1 MSLPLDYSGNNENEE
16 QAYAKMVYNYDWS
29 STVLGPIDSWDP
41 ALKNALNM
49 CLHTVFPA
57 YLCIYP
63 DWITIYNPVLG
74 QPIREI
80 WPEVFDVLNSQFE
93 SVRISGKGMFFD
105 EFCYAVE
112 RDGYAEDA
120 FFHHTLS
127 PVIQSDGS
135 VCAIFALGR
144 EITQKVLN
152 VRRLKLVGEFG
163 RRISE
168 ATSLESACQIIT
180 KVLSDNN
187 ADIPYAL
194 IYFVDHKSDSG
205 SSCSIARLIATTFD
219 YNDKTGRKFPDYL
232 PETLEIIDLAK
243 DANKTYDT
251 YIELKRHDA
260 TYSFL
265 KCDSWPISL
274 LLKEG
279 GHIKV
284 LLKDGSQAV
293 LLLTKI
299 SLGEG
304 RVLSAIL
311 IYGINQRC
319 ALDKQ
324 YMDFLKLTLSHMNTF
339 LLHAKT
345 IEEEK
350 MRSKILADLNRQK
363 VMFFQGISH
372 ELKTPLTLMLSPLDD
387 IITICS
393 KEASMMSHLQLIRRN
408 SHRLLKLINSLLQFS
423 NIEADKLKVHYRETN
438 IAEFTQELVSNFKN
452 MAETLGLEY
461 VIDIPSSDK
470 FNQAIGDKIYL
481 DHDMYETIVFN
492 LCSNALKHTWKGR
505 VTIRLYLDYKDN
517 KKMVV
522 LDISDTG
529 VGIPEIALP
538 NLFQRFYRVESQNSR
553 SHEGTGIGL
562 VLVKELITYH
572 GGDITVTSVV
582 NQGTTFKCWFPIGHE
597 HLSTNQI
604 TNQISFEN
612 QTVSD
617 RELYNNQQLYLEE
630 SSQWII
636 NNTREVQNDI
646 IDKLSTDDQDTDID
660 KILADDVTSHD
671 STVNEKKYQILLV
684 DDNNDMR
691 DYLADLL
698 KEFDVLRACDGQDAI
713 RVLKKLNKIPDLI
726 LSDVMMPNM
735 NGYELLDLL
744 RSNVKTRLI
753 PVILLSAKASEDSL
767 VEGLYRGADDY
778 LVKPFFP
785 QELIARIRANIELS
799 IFRRKISFQQSKQEE
814 TKQLL
819 FSISNKILSGLDLDE
834 TLLNI
839 VKEIHHILPNERIF
853 IVTNDQSGLKNNK
866 IAVLYEDQANITSM
880 TNQSIKFNDGIKDK
894 SQTLT
899 NLQKSLDNNPRIDV
913 FLDVYCDN
921 VCKNVSLLSAEI
933 RLDNICWGWIK
944 VHRSPNSGWLDSEIE
959 LLQQISNQLSLGITY
974 SYMLEENAAKEIKI
988 KTAEAASRAKS
999 QILANTSH
1007 ELRTPLGAIIGI
1019 LSFFDSTNLTADQ
1032 KEMIDILACASD
1044 IVLSIVN
1051 DILDVARLKAQKVT
1065 LMNTTFDLL
1074 ELFESTIESFGKKA
1088 GTKRIELIVNCE
1100 VDMLPRYIKSDPER
1114 IKFTNKGKIVVTISM
1129 QLQDVID
1136 EDKNKQTYGQ
1146 TIKKG
1151 KLLVELYDTG
1161 IGIDPEYIKHAW
1173 QSYSQ
1178 SDMSMT
1184 KMQDELRTP
1193 LGAIIGILS
1202 TFENT
1207 SLTAD
1212 QREMINIMSCGS
1224 DIVLSIVNDILDV
1237 ARLEA
1242 QKITLANTTF
1252 DLLELFENTIES
1264 FGKKAGTKRIEL
1276 IVNCE
1281 VDKLPRYIKSD
1292 PERIKFTNE
1301 GKIIVTISMQL
1312 QDVIDEDK
1320 NKQTYGQTIK
1330 KGNFID
1336 QKYIKQAWQSYSQS
1350 DMSMTKTQDGTG
1362 LGLSICKSLV
1372 EINGGEID
1380 VESQLGK
1387 GSKFWFTWNIEILS
1401 IISSLSNT
1409 TQFGQISYVLPHV
1422 IKKKRI
1428 LIIHPLEDTRN
1439 ALLNYF
1445 KAIKKIDSFETFDE
1459 GISAAKSYKELNSQ
1473 SAYDVAF
1480 IGLYKENEEEVM
1492 KATLELRGLELNDNN
1507 LIIIFIIFP
1516 NNEENELAEKLIRK
1530 VGGMATVLHTPITW
1544 KKLINQFMH
1553 MENSY
1558 SAIDIDNKKLDINE
1572 NIFDT
1577 LQQVAKLGYSTISA
1591 ANGLEA
1597 VKLID
1602 SKSKLLNYTYSSSS
1616 LFSDMDQTKSYKIL
1630 LIFTEYNLPLMSSF
1644 DISQTIRAMK
1654 PPISNIPIIVLT
1666 ALPVEEIRNKCI
1678 ELGINDCLAKP
1689 LKTEE
1694 LEKVLTKW
1702 ISKH

>member
-1 MSLPLDYSGNNENEE
+1 MSLPLDYSGNIENEK
-16 QAYAKMVYNYDWS
+16 QAYTKMVYNYDWS

-49 CLHTVFPA
+49 CLHSAFPA

-63 DWITIYNPVLG
+63 DWISIYNPAWN
-74 QPIREI
+74 PIFKAKSSYQQGKPLKET
-80 WPEVFDVLNSQFE
+80 WPEVYEVLNSQFE
-93 SVRISGKGMFFD
+93 SVRISRKGTFFND
-105 EFCYAVE
+105 FCYAVQ
-112 RDGYAEDA
+112 RDGYEEDI
-120 FFHHTLS
+120 FFKHGFS
-127 PVIQSDGS
+127 PVIQSDGT
-135 VCAIFALGR
+135 VCAIFFLGQ
-144 EITQKVLN
+144 ETTQNVLSA
-152 VRRLKLVGEFG
+152 RRLKTLNEFS

-168 ATSLESACQIIT
+168 VTSLENACQIIT
-180 KVLSDNN
+180 KVLSNNN

-194 IYFVDHKSDSG
+194 IYFVDHKSNSG
-205 SSCSIARLIATTFD
+205 SDCSIASLIATTFD
-219 YNDKTGRKFPDYL
+219 YDDKTGWKFPDYL
-232 PETLEIIDLAK
+232 PETLKIIDLAK
-243 DANKTYDT
+243 DANKIYDT
-251 YIELKRHDA
+251 YIELKRYNA

-274 LLKEG
+274 SLKEG
-279 GHIKV
+279 DHIKV
-284 LLKDGSQAV
+284 LLKDDSQAV

-299 SLGEG
+299 SIGEG
-304 RVLSAIL
+304 RVLSTILICGINPRCTLDEKYMEFLKVCKTSHLLPYCHADLNRQKVSFFQGLSHELKTPLTLMLSPLDDIITTCPKETPMMSHLQLIRRQELSAIL
-311 IYGINQRC
+311 ICGINPRC
-319 ALDKQ
+319 TLDEK
-324 YMDFLKLTLSHMNTF
+324 YMEFLKLTVSHMNTF

-345 IEEEK
+345 VEEEK
-350 MRSKILADLNRQK
+350 MRSKVLADLNRQK
-363 VMFFQGISH
+363 VSFFQGLSH

-423 NIEADKLKVHYRETN
+423 NIEANKLKVDYRETN
-438 IAEFTQELVSNFKN
+438 ITEFTQELVSNFKN

-470 FNQAIGDKIYL
+470 FNQAMGDKIYL

-505 VTIRLYLDYKDN
+505 VTIRLYLDHKDN

-522 LDISDTG
+522 LEISDTG
-529 VGIPEIALP
+529 VGIPEKALP

-562 VLVKELITYH
+562 ALVKELITCH

-597 HLSTNQI
+597 HLSANQI

-612 QTVSD
+612 PIVSG
-617 RELYNNQQLYLEE
+617 RELYNNRQLYLEE

-646 IDKLSTDDQDTDID
+646 IDNKLSIDDQDMDID
-660 KILADDVTSHD
+660 KILADDIVSHD
-671 STVNEKKYQILLV
+671 STVNAKKYQILLV

-698 KEFDVLRACDGQDAI
+698 NEFDVFRACDGQDAI
-713 RVLKKLNKIPDLI
+713 RVLKKLKKLPDLI
-726 LSDVMMPNM
+726 LS
-735 NGYELLDLL
+735 GLD
-744 RSNVKTRLI
+744 K
-753 PVILLSAKASEDSL
+753 
-767 VEGLYRGADDY
+767 GADDY
-778 LVKPFFP
+778 LVKPFSA
-785 QELIARIRANIELS
+785 QELITRIRTNIELS
-799 IFRRKISFQQSKQEE
+799 ILRRKISFQQSKQEE

-819 FSISNKILSGLDLDE
+819 LSISNKILSGLDLNE
-834 TLLNI
+834 TMLNI
-839 VKEIHHILPNERIF
+839 FKEIHHRLPIERIF
-853 IVTNDQSGLKNNK
+853 IVTSDQSGFKNNK
-866 IAVLYEDQANITSM
+866 IIGLYEDEKNITPM
-880 TNQSIKFNDGIKDK
+880 TNQSIKFNDSIKDK

-899 NLQKSLDNNPRIDV
+899 NLQESLDNYPGIDV

-921 VCKNVSLLSAEI
+921 ACKNVSLLSAEI
-933 RLDNICWGWIK
+933 RLGNICWGWIK
-944 VHRSPNSGWLDSEIE
+944 VHRSPNSVWLDFEIE
-959 LLQQISNQLSLGITY
+959 LLQQMSNQISLAITY
-974 SYMLEENAAKEIKI
+974 AHMLEENAANEIKI
-988 KTAEAASRAKS
+988 KTAEAASMAKS

-1007 ELRTPLGAIIGI
+1007 
-1019 LSFFDSTNLTADQ
+1019 
-1032 KEMIDILACASD
+1032 
-1044 IVLSIVN
+1044 
-1051 DILDVARLKAQKVT
+1051 
-1065 LMNTTFDLL
+1065 
-1074 ELFESTIESFGKKA
+1074 
-1088 GTKRIELIVNCE
+1088 
-1100 VDMLPRYIKSDPER
+1100 
-1114 IKFTNKGKIVVTISM
+1114 
-1129 QLQDVID
+1129 
-1136 EDKNKQTYGQ
+1136 
-1146 TIKKG
+1146 
-1151 KLLVELYDTG
+1151 
-1161 IGIDPEYIKHAW
+1161 
-1173 QSYSQ
+1173 
-1178 SDMSMT
+1178 
-1184 KMQDELRTP
+1184 ELRTP

-1387 GSKFWFTWNIEILS
+1387 GSKFWFTWNIELLS
-1401 IISSLSNT
+1401 MISSLSNT

-1445 KAIKKIDSFETFDE
+1445 KAVKNIDAFDSFDE
-1459 GISAAKSYKELNSQ
+1459 GISATKSYRKLHNQ
-1473 SAYDVAF
+1473 SAYDVAL
-1480 IGLYKENEEEVM
+1480 IGLYKDNEQEVM
-1492 KATLELRGLELNDNN
+1492 KATLELRGLEMNN
-1507 LIIIFIIFP
+1507 YNLTIIFIVFP

-1530 VGGMATVLHTPITW
+1530 VGGIATILHTPITW
-1544 KKLINQFMH
+1544 KKLTNQIMN
-1553 MENSY
+1553 MKTN
-1558 SAIDIDNKKLDINE
+1558 
-1572 NIFDT
+1572 T
-1577 LQQVAKLGYSTISA
+1577 LQQVSKLGYSTISA
-1591 ANGLEA
+1591 TNGLEA
-1597 VKLID
+1597 
-1602 SKSKLLNYTYSSSS
+1602 
-1616 LFSDMDQTKSYKIL
+1616 
-1630 LIFTEYNLPLMSSF
+1630 PLMSGS
-1644 DISQTIRAMK
+1644 DISQAIRAMK

-1666 ALPVEEIRNKCI
+1666 ALPVEEIQNKCI
-1678 ELGINDCLAKP
+1678 ESGMNDYFANP

-1694 LEKVLTKW
+1694 LEKILNKW
-1702 ISKH
+1702 ISKKLD